1 MNFLW
6 IVFSVPLIY
15 SFYNFFIGN
24 FIYIIIIEVSISIFR
39 IQEDNWIKI
48 ARRFSPAKNFE
59 VQSVVSYKGILESSD
74 KYDNLCD
81 ENIVSVSLILSNN
94 KNFSNEN
101 TYIQK
106 EKIPKD
112 LNIHLVDVY
121 KLILN
126 NEQTEAVGNFFRN

>member
-1 MNFLW
+1 
-6 IVFSVPLIY
+6 
-15 SFYNFFIGN
+15 
-24 FIYIIIIEVSISIFR
+24 
-39 IQEDNWIKI
+39 
-48 ARRFSPAKNFE
+48 
-59 VQSVVSYKGILESSD
+59 
-74 KYDNLCD
+74 
-81 ENIVSVSLILSNN
+81 LILANN

-126 NEQTEAVGNFFRN
+126 NEQTEAVGNFFRNKLTLVPAPPGKGKTTLVSALAYFLEKLLRVDTDKKFNLCPR